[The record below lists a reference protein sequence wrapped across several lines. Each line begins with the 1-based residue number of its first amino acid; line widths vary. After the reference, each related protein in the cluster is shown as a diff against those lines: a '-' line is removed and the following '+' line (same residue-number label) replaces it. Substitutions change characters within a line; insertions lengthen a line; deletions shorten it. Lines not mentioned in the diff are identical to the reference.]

1 VNSLRPFQVFLFIL
15 QFWLL
20 VGQFLSQQTLFIVQ
34 VQEHLEIFVKLFPL
48 FWFDDSLYFS
58 VLQIFSP
65 HSLSVIMAGLESVI
79 QDILLLKSEQLGF
92 LSSFKQALVL
102 EQRIVL
108 LV

>member
-1 VNSLRPFQVFLFIL
+1 
-15 QFWLL
+15 
-20 VGQFLSQQTLFIVQ
+20 
-34 VQEHLEIFVKLFPL
+34 
-48 FWFDDSLYFS
+48 
-58 VLQIFSP
+58 
-65 HSLSVIMAGLESVI
+65 MAGLECVI